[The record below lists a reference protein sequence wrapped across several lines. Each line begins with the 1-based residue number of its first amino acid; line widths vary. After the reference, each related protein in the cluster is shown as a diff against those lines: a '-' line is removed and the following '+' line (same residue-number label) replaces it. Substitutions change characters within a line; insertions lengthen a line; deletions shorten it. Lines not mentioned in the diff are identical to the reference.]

1 MLSVSKDTNANT
13 IYLQID
19 MPNNDSLISI
29 MTMDTVRIKID
40 GIKSEDVCV
49 ESISYKI
56 LGRDDDVVSDQTF
69 ELVDSFDNNMKG

>member
-1 MLSVSKDTNANT
+1 MVD
-13 IYLQID
+13 YD
-19 MPNNDSLISI
+19 DSLISI

-56 LGRDDDVVSDQTF
+56 LGRDDVVSNQTF
-69 ELVDSFDNNMKG
+69 ELVDVL